1 MKKILLAIS
10 LFTLF
15 LGMQL
20 SAQKY
25 GHLNSGNLL
34 QSLPQVKTADAQ
46 MKTFQEGLMK
56 KGEEMAKAFEQKFQ
70 AYAAKVQN
78 GELSQIQRKQQEE
91 TLEKER
97 NQIMAY
103 EEEAMEKVATKR
115 EELLKP
121 ILEKVDAAI
130 QAVGKENGY
139 LMIFDTSIPN
149 VILFVRDIDD
159 VEPLVRKKLG
169 I

>member
-20 SAQKY
+20 DAQKY

-46 MKTFQEGLMK
+46 MKTFQEGVMK

-70 AYAAKVQN
+70 TYAAKVQS
-78 GELSQIQRKQQEE
+78 GELSQIQRQQQEE
-91 TLEKER
+91 ALEKER
-97 NQIMAY
+97 NQIIAY

-130 QAVGKENGY
+130 QAVGKENSY

-149 VILFVRDIDD
+149 VILFVRDLDD

>member
-1 MKKILLAIS
+1 MKKILLAVS

-34 QSLPQVKTADAQ
+34 QTLPQVKTADAQ

-70 AYAAKVQN
+70 VYAAKVQN

-91 TLEKER
+91 ALEKER
-97 NQIMAY
+97 NQIMTY
-103 EEEAMEKVATKR
+103 EEEAAEQVATKR

-149 VILFVRDIDD
+149 VILFVRDMDD